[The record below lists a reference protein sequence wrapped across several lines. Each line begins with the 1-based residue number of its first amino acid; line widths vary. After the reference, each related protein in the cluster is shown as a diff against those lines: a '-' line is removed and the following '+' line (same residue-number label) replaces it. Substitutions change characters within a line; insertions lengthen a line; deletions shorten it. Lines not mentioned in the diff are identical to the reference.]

1 MYVYISFAFLLDPT
15 LMVQLD
21 PPVVNSN
28 DTVTPINLTCMATVV
43 ENIMSVAY
51 TFVWMKDG
59 NAINQSDRISI

>member
-1 MYVYISFAFLLDPT
+1 
-15 LMVQLD
+15 MVQLD

>member
-28 DTVTPINLTCMATVV
+28 DTVMPTNLTCMSTVV